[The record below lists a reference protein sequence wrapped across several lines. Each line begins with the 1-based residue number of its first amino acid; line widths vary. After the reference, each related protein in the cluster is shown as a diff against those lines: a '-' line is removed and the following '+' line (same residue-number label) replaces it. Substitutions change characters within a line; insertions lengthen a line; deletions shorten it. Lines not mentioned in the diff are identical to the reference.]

1 MRAHGTAGF
10 PSPEAAPPARASR
23 ARALASTRTPR
34 RSRSHGRPA
43 SNTSQAR
50 DERRHVAMS
59 SPGATL
65 ARILLP
71 AAIALLAAACGGS
84 GSAQSASSIYVQSL
98 AYAECMHAHGAPE
111 FPGPELGP
119 GGSLVHPLAPPHGML
134 SSPGYDKAFRAC
146 EQQAPGSGGLTGR
159 SKALVDQA
167 LSVAECMRAHGIAR
181 LPRPRADRRRHSRP
195 RSVDDRGGHAH
206 TPVPGGGRSLPG
218 RRLVAGGVVVARR
231 VAQHRVL
238 NRFQT
243 SDKECTS

>member
-1 MRAHGTAGF
+1 
-10 PSPEAAPPARASR
+10 
-23 ARALASTRTPR
+23 
-34 RSRSHGRPA
+34 
-43 SNTSQAR
+43 
-50 DERRHVAMS
+50 MS

-167 LSVAECMRAHGIAR
+167 LSVAECMRAHGIAGYPDPA
-181 LPRPRADRRRHSRP
+181 LIDGGIHVPDLWTIG
-195 RSVDDRGGHAH
+195 VDTH
-206 TPVPGGGRSLPG
+206 TPQFQAAGEACR
-218 RRLVAGGVVVARR
+218 AGGLWQEEWWWPAGSLST
-231 VAQHRVL
+231 A
-238 NRFQT
+238 
-243 SDKECTS
+243 S